1 MSARNRSGCG
11 GCALALFGL
20 FLGLPL
26 TMVLVAPA
34 IAARLA
40 AGDMPAELA
49 HLSEW
54 MWFAAGSL
62 PLGVLL
68 ARFSLNRNGRV
79 RRSPWLKRWAGLLL
93 RGAVLVGATNVVAYL
108 TMKPP
113 APDDHVVEDIMPFL
127 LKAAAA
133 GIAVLVA
140 MSLWDRRP
148 RRVTVEE
155 VRAAAAEADRA
166 LRRVRA
172 ENDRVRR
179 QASQVQARVRK
190 LQARSPAGSDVEF
203 HTLRVFHRESYQCA
217 DTAHIAYQ
225 SAQTSLHT
233 MSSLVRRARR
243 APQLLASKR
252 VRAEMR
258 AAATHLA
265 QSQGELRT
273 QVDQGLGMVRD
284 LNANTSELKHGIR
297 DNCGAQGQDW
307 FEALEERI
315 EQAREER
322 RTSRR

>member
-1 MSARNRSGCG
+1 MSPRNRGGCG

-20 FLGLPL
+20 FFGLPL
-26 TMVLVAPA
+26 TMLLVAPA

-40 AGDMPAELA
+40 VSEMPAQLA
-49 HLSEW
+49 HLQEW
-54 MWFAAGSL
+54 LWCAAGSV

-68 ARFSLNRNGRV
+68 VRFSLNRKGRV
-79 RRSPWLKRWAGLLL
+79 RRAPLLKRWPGLLL
-93 RGAVLVGATNVVAYL
+93 RGAVLVGAMNVVTYL

-113 APDDHVVEDIMPFL
+113 AADDHVVEDIMPFL

-140 MSLWDRRP
+140 TSWWDRRP

-166 LRRVRA
+166 VRRVRA

-179 QASQVQARVRK
+179 QASQVQARLRK
-190 LQARSPAGSDVEF
+190 LQAHSPAGSDVEF
-203 HTLRVFHRESYQCA
+203 HALRVFHRESYQCA

-233 MSSLVRRARR
+233 MSYLARRARR
-243 APQLLASKR
+243 APQVFASRR

-265 QSQGELRT
+265 QSQGELRV
-273 QVDQGLGMVRD
+273 QVDQGLTVVQT
-284 LNANTSELKHGIR
+284 LNANTAGLKHGIR
-297 DNCGAQGQDW
+297 DKCGVQGQEW

-322 RTSRR
+322 RANR